1 MTALLDTKLGDVL
14 LVAIIKDP
22 PDAGRLIAQAITGA
36 ESPEA
41 VAPAAAD
48 KTTVPV
54 VPPPKAA
61 A

>member
-14 LVAIIKDP
+14 LAAISKDP
-22 PDAGRLIAQAITGA
+22 PDAGRLIAQAITGV
-36 ESPEA
+36 ESPET

-48 KTTVPV
+48 KTTLPAVPT
-54 VPPPKAA
+54 PKAA